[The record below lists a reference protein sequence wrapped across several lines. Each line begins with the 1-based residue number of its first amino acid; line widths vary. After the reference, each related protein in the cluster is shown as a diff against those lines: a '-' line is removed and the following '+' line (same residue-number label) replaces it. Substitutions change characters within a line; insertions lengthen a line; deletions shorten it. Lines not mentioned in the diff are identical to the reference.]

1 MIFAL
6 LPVKAP
12 KNAKQRLSSFFT
24 PQQRERLARAMFDEV
39 LATLCTVEGLARV
52 VA

>member
-12 KNAKQRLSSFFT
+12 KNAKQRLSGFFT
-24 PQQRERLARAMFDEV
+24 PEQRAVVTSIAER
-39 LATLCTVEGLARV
+39 G
-52 VA
+52 